1 MKKFWVLFS
10 LFVLPL
16 VFYIFLSKGIYK
28 YSNLPILTEQVLNVE
43 SEQVTFYE
51 NLSVVCFLGSDIN
64 TAKASMFNLN
74 QTIYKRYYQKPLFQ
88 VIAILPEGSEQDYK
102 NSIEELSAFTDI
114 VKWNFVYKPE
124 QDIKNIAKAL
134 TGYRVDFNKQELVF
148 KKRQHDSS
156 FVKIFNSSGSY
167 SIDGVLKLIL
177 SHPMTAKFITEK
189 FWREFISD
197 KPDEKEI
204 ERISIIFRN
213 SGRPVN
219 KSSLRRTSTCARPN
233 SLK

>member
-124 QDIKNIAKAL
+124 QDIKNIFESFKTPFELNDKLFSEKAYIIDMEL
-134 TGYRVDFNKQELVF
+134 RLRGRKNDEDTVNGKLYGYNMRSVSELKNKMKDDIDIIYYQL
-148 KKRQHDSS
+148 KKS
-156 FVKIFNSSGSY
+156 
-167 SIDGVLKLIL
+167 
-177 SHPMTAKFITEK
+177 AEK
-189 FWREFISD
+189 KARR
-197 KPDEKEI
+197 KGEI
-204 ERISIIFRN
+204 
-213 SGRPVN
+213 
-219 KSSLRRTSTCARPN
+219 
-233 SLK
+233 